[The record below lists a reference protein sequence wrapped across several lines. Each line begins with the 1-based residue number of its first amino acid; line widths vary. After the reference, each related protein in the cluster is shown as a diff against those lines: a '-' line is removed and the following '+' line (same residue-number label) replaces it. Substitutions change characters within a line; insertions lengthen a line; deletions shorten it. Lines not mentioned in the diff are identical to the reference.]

1 MDDEYGEYIGQFG
14 FTDYELG
21 SRSKVGSIR
30 RFENTVVRDALP
42 DIVENARL
50 YEDNYEML
58 TRMKTKLS

>member
-1 MDDEYGEYIGQFG
+1 MLKGKSRVAFLRVVGGINLATMDDEYGEYIGQFG

-42 DIVENARL
+42 EL
-50 YEDNYEML
+50 
-58 TRMKTKLS
+58 